1 MLKGLIILEGNEK
14 YQCNTVKDIAEKL
27 IDNNY
32 YELPAEERKNK
43 IKMLAIANCMN
54 NGIEILEDIKENQET
69 NLDGKFIIKDEIT
82 YILSLW
88 MMNKIVLLER
98 VDANE
103 FLKDIDKSK
112 ISDNYI
118 IVNKY
123 AKVILIEYLNKK
135 V

>member
-82 YILSLW
+82 YILSLL